1 MFMFKMAFFHF
12 QYYSFSEIEDNSSS
26 DSPVGQIDD
35 STNTVLSLK
44 EKLVFAEKSVVELK
58 SKLKNQ
64 EEQLNALNVELQEKE
79 QAIVATQKSLDVM
92 QAKLQ
97 NATEVHNQ
105 AMSACE
111 NKLNVSIKQ
120 IEQLQTQFNDQ
131 SKELSVS
138 RCDSES
144 LKQMQEECNCVAAEN
159 AELKKQLNHSQSEE
173 RRLHRSVEEVK
184 CELEQLTCSTMDLM
198 EELQISQGLQ
208 QEQKIE
214 LESLKNVKYIKGDTK
229 QEMGKLRSALAGK
242 CHSNAADVLVSVGFN
257 NSLEAL
263 LKL

>member
-1 MFMFKMAFFHF
+1 M
-12 QYYSFSEIEDNSSS
+12 
-26 DSPVGQIDD
+26 
-35 STNTVLSLK
+35 
-44 EKLVFAEKSVVELK
+44 FAEKSIAELK
-58 SKLKNQ
+58 SELKTQ
-64 EEQLNALNVELQEKE
+64 EEQLNALNVELLEKE
-79 QAIVATQKSLDVM
+79 QSIVATQKDLDDM
-92 QAKLQ
+92 QAKLRS
-97 NATEVHNQ
+97 ATDVHNQ

-111 NKLNVSIKQ
+111 NKLHVSIKQ
-120 IEQLQTQFNDQ
+120 IEQLQTRFNDQ

-138 RCDSES
+138 RSDSES
-144 LKQMQEECNCVAAEN
+144 LQTIQEECNSFAAEN
-159 AELKKQLNHSQSEE
+159 LELKKQLNHSQSEE
-173 RRLHRSVEEVK
+173 RRLHRSIEEVK

-242 CHSNAADVLVSVGFN
+242 YHSKAADVLVSVGFDN
-257 NSLEAL
+257 LLEAL